1 MQHGDG
7 RQRPAV
13 GVERLGGFFLRAKTK
28 SIQVVAGF
36 LFLSA
41 LPGVRPSHAQ
51 APGPAALGNTAQVA
65 TSAQT
70 VAQESAPPP
79 TLTLHTTVRR
89 VAVDVVV
96 TDSKG
101 HPVKGLTRDD
111 FQVLEDGVPQTLRSF
126 DPHALSPG
134 PAASSLADTI
144 HLPPNTFA
152 NLVRAPEDSPVVV
165 ILYDVLNTPASDL
178 PYAHAALVKFIKAQ
192 KQGSRIAIFV
202 LSSRLRMLQG
212 FTDDE
217 TRLLTSLNSKA
228 ARTQQS
234 SLLLTTDSSA
244 TDDNTDPNAATSP
257 ADIGAA
263 LAGLTDLEAMET
275 VFMQQERLEA
285 TEDAFAEIARFVS
298 GLPGRKNLIWLS
310 GSFPGNALPNSDPA
324 AQGTSNEFGNTF
336 QMEDKIK
343 ETNDLLNQYHVS
355 VYPVDIRGLQV
366 NPMFSAG
373 SNKGPGNRPSIVG
386 NPSEAAEHGTMDTI
400 AESTGGRAFYN
411 TNGLQQAMQTAI
423 DEGSVYYALTYAPTN
438 TKTDGTLRKI
448 KVQLRRPG
456 YELAYR
462 RSYFADDLTHG
473 ADTPTPA
480 ATTTTAAAHNMLVDA
495 AMQHG
500 APISSELF
508 FEVQVFPA
516 GPAEPATAKEMEQLS
531 QFMKSNTKSK
541 KAVTEPAAVVT
552 VQHYRIDYAVLGRQL
567 ALPET
572 TAGKYRTG
580 MVFAVAAFTPDSL
593 IDNGLEV
600 TIKNEIPAAQYQ
612 KIRTQGYHASLTF
625 VAPVE
630 ASALRVAAR
639 DDLGNKMGTIEI
651 PLPVPPPPGN
661 LPSVPAPP
669 TSVAAPPPAV
679 RP

>member
-1 MQHGDG
+1 MQQRDG
-7 RQRPAV
+7 RQSPAV
-13 GVERLGGFFLRAKTK
+13 GVERLRGFFLGVHTK
-28 SIQVVAGF
+28 SIQVVSSF
-36 LFLSA
+36 LVLSS
-41 LPGVRPSHAQ
+41 LPGVPTTRAQ
-51 APGPAALGNTAQVA
+51 APEPASAGNAAQVA
-65 TSAQT
+65 NT
-70 VAQESAPPP
+70 VQSVPQEAAPPP

-89 VAVDVVV
+89 VAVDVVA

-111 FQVLEDGVPQTLRSF
+111 FQVLEDGVPQTIRSF
-126 DPHALSPG
+126 DPHVLSPG
-134 PAASSLADTI
+134 PAASSLADSI

-178 PYAHAALVKFIKAQ
+178 PYARTALVKFIKAQ

-202 LSSRLRMLQG
+202 LGSRLRMLQG

-244 TDDNTDPNAATSP
+244 TGDNTDPNAATSP

-275 VFMQQERLEA
+275 VLMQQERLEA

-298 GLPGRKNLIWLS
+298 GLPGRKNLLWLS

-355 VYPVDIRGLQV
+355 VYPVDVRGLQV
-366 NPMFSAG
+366 NPTFSAG

-386 NPSEAAEHGTMDTI
+386 NPNEAAEHGTMDTI

-423 DEGSVYYALTYAPTN
+423 DEGSIYYALTYSPTN
-438 TKTDGTLRKI
+438 TKTDGTLRRI

-473 ADTPTPA
+473 ADTPTSAAVPA
-480 ATTTTAAAHNMLVDA
+480 PAHNMLVDA
-495 AMQHG
+495 GMQHG

-508 FEVQVFPA
+508 FEAQVFPA
-516 GPAEPATAKEMEQLS
+516 GPIEPATPKEMEQLS

-541 KAVTEPAAVVT
+541 KAVVEPAAAVN

-567 ALPET
+567 TLPET
-572 TAGKYRTG
+572 PAGKYRTG

-600 TIKNEIPAAQYQ
+600 SIRNEIPAAQYQ
-612 KIRTQGYHASLTF
+612 KIRSQGYHASLTF
-625 VAPVE
+625 VAPAD
-630 ASALRVAAR
+630 ASALRIAAR

-651 PLPVPPPPGN
+651 PLPVPPPPSN
-661 LPSVPAPP
+661 QPAAPAPP
-669 TSVAAPPPAV
+669 TSVAEPPPAV
-679 RP
+679 KP